1 MMEKKESK
9 LSENQRQAYEQLV
22 STCEYSL
29 RRGTICLIG
38 DFQSGKTTLVKYF
51 LSSKFGNVDRYYL
64 NVNLY
69 LLNRLKE
76 EETDLSI
83 MAKIKA
89 KTRLIMSMALQDAIE
104 KYFTKEDLLILDAIE
119 ILYPYNLDLVS
130 LVSRYTRDG
139 KVCIICV
146 PENSKF
152 VFNFSWGNCDIVRLE
167 QRVENTSQS
176 SYLIG

>member
-1 MMEKKESK
+1 MEKKESK

>member
-1 MMEKKESK
+1 MEKKESK

-176 SYLIG
+176 SYLK